1 MNPAEVLEVLE
12 RNGAVQRGHFRL
24 TSGRHSD
31 LFAQKFRVLEH
42 PRLAQVFGDEIAR
55 SFAGEF
61 DVVASPAVG
70 ALVLGFTTALAA
82 DARFIFTERVDG
94 AMALRR
100 GFRVASGER
109 VLVVEDVVTTGGS
122 VQEVVTLVGAAGAE
136 LAGVGALVDRT
147 DPHAAPDFG
156 APFRALVRLDASSWP
171 ADECPLCLRQEPI
184 VEPGSSR
191 LTA

>member
-1 MNPAEVLEVLE
+1 MNPAEVLETLE
-12 RNGAVQRGHFRL
+12 RNGAVLRGHFRL

-31 LFAQKFRVLEH
+31 VFAQKFRVLEH
-42 PRLAQVFGDEIAR
+42 PSLARDFGDEIAR

-70 ALVLGFTTALAA
+70 ALILGFTTSLAA
-82 DARFIFTERVDG
+82 GARFIFTERVDG

-100 GFRVASGER
+100 GFEIAPGER

-122 VQEVVTLVGAAGAE
+122 VQEVVTLVRKAGGE
-136 LAGVGALVDRT
+136 VAGVGALVDRT
-147 DPHAAPDFG
+147 NPRAGVDFG
-156 APFRALVRLDASSWP
+156 APFRALVRLDASAWP
-171 ADECPLCLRQEPI
+171 ADECPLCLRNEPI

>member
-1 MNPAEVLEVLE
+1 MSPDEVLEILE

-31 LFAQKFRVLEH
+31 VFAQKFRVLEH
-42 PRLAQVFGDEIAR
+42 PRLASAFGDEIAR
-55 SFAGEF
+55 SFSGEF

-70 ALVLGFTTALAA
+70 AVILGFTTSLAA
-82 DARFIFTERVDG
+82 DARFVFSERVDG

-100 GFRVASGER
+100 GFEVAPGER

-122 VQEVVTLVGAAGAE
+122 VQEVVTLVRAAGGE
-136 LAGVGALVDRT
+136 VAGVGALVDRT
-147 DPHAAPDFG
+147 DPHSPPDFE
-156 APFRALVRLDASSWP
+156 APFRALVRLDAGSWP
-171 ADECPLCLRQEPI
+171 ADECPLCLQREPI

-191 LTA
+191 LNA